1 MESVKS
7 YILADIFESIR
18 SRLGL
23 KTVDELK
30 KYFRS
35 QSHEYNCDFSISLAL
50 SENKKT
56 GLPVE
61 KLAEEIKNKMSDLPF
76 IDKIEILNGY
86 VNCTYNYA
94 YLIDGLYPIISD
106 SYGHGPKGDERVM
119 VEHTSVNPNKALH
132 IGHIRNSAIGDS
144 IARLLRFSG
153 KNVIV
158 TNYIDDTGAQ
168 VADNVVGIKFFGLPY
183 EKEGVRI
190 DKYLGDEVY
199 VKVNEMYK
207 DDPSLLER
215 RREVLKAIEEGDN
228 DIARFAREMVNKVLI
243 SQLKTLERLD
253 VFYNLV
259 NYESHILAYHF
270 WDTAF
275 KQLKEIGAIKL
286 ETEGKKKDCWVFP
299 INSKAE
305 NDKIIVRSDGTV
317 VYAGKDIAYAMWK
330 HGLLSSDFRYTRLYK
345 QKNGEEL
352 WATTLEKGVSDHP
365 IFNAV
370 DTSISVMDARQAYE
384 QDVVKMAVEKLGA
397 AKKIKY
403 IHYGYEV
410 VALSAD
416 TAKKLGLET
425 KENQEIFQMSGRKG
439 IYINAEDFLDSLK
452 KKVYEETK
460 AREFIVSEDERN
472 EVAGKLAVS
481 TLRYEMIKTD
491 HNKMITFDIDDAL
504 SLEGRNA
511 IYINYT
517 YARVMSILRKSGEK
531 AYPKPDMSRIKL
543 NEHEQN
549 LVNNLLIFPEAVA
562 VAASSLDLSYLAN
575 YLSNTAIAI
584 NSFYNK
590 VNVLNSEGETLKL
603 RLWLMKSTET
613 VMKTAMSILG
623 IIPIE
628 KM

>member
-1 MESVKS
+1 MESTKVN
-7 YILADIFESIR
+7 ILADIFESIR
-18 SRLGL
+18 SSLGL
-23 KTVDELK
+23 NTIEEVKRYIK
-30 KYFRS
+30 I
-35 QSHEYNCDFSISLAL
+35 QSNEYNCDFSISLAL

-56 GLPVE
+56 GAPLE
-61 KLAEEIKNKMSDLPF
+61 ELTEEIGKKISILPF
-76 IDKIEILNGY
+76 ISSFEVLNGY
-86 VNCTYNYA
+86 VNCRYNYQ
-94 YLIDGLYPIISD
+94 YLIDKLYPIITD
-106 SYGHGPKGDERVM
+106 NYGGSLEVSERVM
-119 VEHTSVNPNKALH
+119 IEHTSVNPNKALH

-144 IARLLRFSG
+144 LGRLLKFIG

-168 VADNVVGIKFFGLPY
+168 VADNVVGVKFFGFPY

-199 VKVNEMYK
+199 VKVNSMYK
-207 DDPSLLER
+207 EDPSLIEK
-215 RREVLKAIEEGDN
+215 RREVLKAIEEGN
-228 DIARFAREMVNKVLI
+228 NEIAEFTREMVNKVLM
-243 SQLKTLERLD
+243 SQLKTLERLNI
-253 VFYNLV
+253 FYNLL
-259 NYESHILAYHF
+259 NYESHILAYKF

-275 KQLKEIGAIKL
+275 EQMKNIGAIKL
-286 ETEGKKKDCWVFP
+286 ETEGEKMGCWVFP
-299 INSKAE
+299 LNSNIDSKV
-305 NDKIIVRSDGTV
+305 IVRSDGTV

-330 HGLLSSDFRYTRLYK
+330 HGLLDSDFRYTKLYK
-345 QKNGEEL
+345 QRNGEEL
-352 WATTLEKGVSDHP
+352 WATTLDKNSASHP
-365 IFNAV
+365 IFNSV
-370 DTSISVMDARQAYE
+370 DTSINIIDTRQTYE

-397 AKKIKY
+397 AKNIKY
-403 IHYGYEV
+403 IHYGYGV
-410 VALSAD
+410 VALSAN

-439 IYINAEDFLDSLK
+439 VYINAEDFLDNLK

-460 AREFIVSEDERN
+460 SREFIVSEDERN
-472 EVAGKLAVS
+472 EVAEKLAVS

-491 HNKMITFDIDDAL
+491 HNKMITFDVDEAL
-504 SLEGRNA
+504 NLEGRNA

-531 AYPKPDMSRIKL
+531 TYSKPDMSGIKL
-543 NEHEQN
+543 NKHEQSI
-549 LVNNLLIFPEAVA
+549 VNNLLMFPEAVA
-562 VAASSLDLSYLAN
+562 MAASSLDLSYLAN

-590 VNVLNSEGETLKL
+590 VNVLNSQGEMLKL
-603 RLWLMKSTET
+603 RLWLMKSTAT